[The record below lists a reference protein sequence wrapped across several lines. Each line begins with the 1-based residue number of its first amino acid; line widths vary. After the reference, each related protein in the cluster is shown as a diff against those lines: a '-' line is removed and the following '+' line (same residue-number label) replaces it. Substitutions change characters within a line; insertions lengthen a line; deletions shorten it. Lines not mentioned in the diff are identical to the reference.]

1 MEVSTAELTERADR
15 FRALHE
21 RPGTFILPNPW
32 DAGTARLLEATGFA
46 ALATTG
52 AGYAF
57 STGRRDGTVPRTEML
72 EHIRTLVAA
81 TTLPVSADLEDGYGD
96 DPAVVAETIRAAAA
110 AGAVGGSIEDRAY
123 RSEHQG
129 LYELGHAVERI
140 HAAVEAKNGL
150 PFPFTLTAR
159 CETYLIGRPSLD
171 DTIRR
176 LQAYEQA
183 GADVLY
189 APGVV
194 SRAEIEA
201 LVSAL
206 DRPVNV
212 VMGLVGDPMSRAEL
226 AEIGVKRISLGSTLA
241 RVALGA
247 FMRAA
252 DELQTTGTFSF
263 ASHAIGYARLTEILD
278 R

>member
-1 MEVSTAELTERADR
+1 MEVSTAELTERAGR

-32 DAGTARLLEATGFA
+32 DAGTARLLEVSGFA

-57 STGRRDGTVPRTEML
+57 STGRRDGTVPRPEML
-72 EHIRTLVAA
+72 DHIRTLVAA
-81 TTLPVSADLEDGYGD
+81 TTLPISADLEDGYGD

-123 RSEHQG
+123 RSEHRG
-129 LYELGHAVERI
+129 LYELDHAVERI
-140 HAAVEAKNGL
+140 QAAVEAKNSL

-159 CETYLIGRPSLD
+159 CETYLVGRPSLD
-171 DTIRR
+171 DSIRR

-194 SRAEIEA
+194 SRAEIKT
-201 LVSAL
+201 LVAAL

-212 VMGLVGDPMSRAEL
+212 VMGLVGDPMSCAEL

-247 FMRAA
+247 LIRAA

-263 ASHAIGYARLTEILD
+263 ASDAIDYARLTESLD